1 MKTFGCQRHLRELKG
16 KCHGLNCVPC
26 PNSYAGVLTPRT
38 AERALQGSGPSRRCH
53 RETGLAEGAPSP
65 LHRPHRRELQTQR
78 RTCEEGAGVGHAGAW
93 GRPALPA
100 PWSRTPGFQPGR
112 KQPSVVSACPSVALC
127 DSGCRSWCRELQRA
141 GVFCVCQ
148 PHSTD
153 HLRPGRHRPSA
164 LSARNTGPAL
174 VCY

>member
-26 PNSYAGVLTPRT
+26 PNSDAGVLTPRT

-93 GRPALPA
+93 GRPALPH
-100 PWSRTPGFQPGR
+100 PGLGLPASSLGGNSLLWCQPVPLWRFVTVAAGAGAANCSG
-112 KQPSVVSACPSVALC
+112 PACSVSANHTRQTTCAQ
-127 DSGCRSWCRELQRA
+127 DGTGLQ
-141 GVFCVCQ
+141 
-148 PHSTD
+148 P
-153 HLRPGRHRPSA
+153 
-164 LSARNTGPAL
+164 
-174 VCY
+174 